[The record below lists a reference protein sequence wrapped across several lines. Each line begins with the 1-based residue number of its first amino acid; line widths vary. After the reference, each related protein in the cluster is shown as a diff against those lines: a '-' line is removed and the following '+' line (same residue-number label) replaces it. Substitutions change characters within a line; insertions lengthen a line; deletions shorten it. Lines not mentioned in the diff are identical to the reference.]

1 MEILVYI
8 PGEALFLHVAE
19 GTGDNLDSD
28 DEAEGYVDYY
38 MWSTYKMDSSLEL
51 TEVDGG
57 MCLLKSMC
65 VDAFTDAEEMLKDC
79 MAEWLGLPDALYVVV
94 ELHD

>member
-1 MEILVYI
+1 MEILAYL
-8 PGEALFLHVAE
+8 PGEGIFLHVAE

-28 DEAEGYVDYY
+28 DIEEGFVDYY
-38 MWSTYKMDSSLEL
+38 VWSTFHMNAALEF
-51 TEVDGG
+51 VGDDGG
-57 MCLLKSMC
+57 MNLLESMC
-65 VDAFTDAEEMLKDC
+65 SDAFTDAEEMLKDC